1 MSFDLNIDNYKK
13 KELEE
18 IFGLPDD
25 YDETI
30 VGLKEME
37 LRQNVSSDTTVSDV
51 VRSQTLNF
59 LQKAKDSLVS
69 SIRDEIFKRAKQ
81 MNIYNTDMTLRSSN
95 LTSENGSQYI
105 IDKPTTP
112 FSQSF
117 PSEFY
122 PGVINPLKKRTT
134 RQYLNIDTRFRDN
147 YYSTQS
153 TNFNFDLPINFNNV
167 LSLQLSSFELNTSYY
182 VISKQYGNNFFW
194 ISINQTTGSV
204 KGLITVPDGN
214 YNQTDLLAYLNNYV
228 TAGPLST
235 LGDFNKLIFSINTS
249 ASFSGS
255 NQFIVGFTI
264 MPSQEATITLDFQSN
279 LQGSPDVST
288 PLPLK
293 FGWKLGFRL
302 GIYKNNVNYVSEGV
316 VNLSGPSYFYL
327 VIDDY
332 NNNVNNG
339 FYSAF
344 NSSLLNKNILARI
357 SYKDGLFT
365 NVSQNNL
372 AIVTTPRTY
381 FGPVN
386 IQKFTVQL
394 LDEYGRIIDLN
405 NMDYS
410 FCLTM
415 QSVYDL

>member
-1 MSFDLNIDNYKK
+1 MSFDLNINNYKK

-18 IFGLPDD
+18 MFGLPEN

-30 VGLKEME
+30 VGLKELE
-37 LRQNVSSDTTVSDV
+37 LRQNVSSDKSVSDV
-51 VRSQTLNF
+51 VRSQTLEF
-59 LQKAKDSLVS
+59 LQKAKDNLVA

-81 MNIYNTDMTLRSSN
+81 MNIYNTDTTLRSSE
-95 LTSENGSQYI
+95 LTSENGSQFI
-105 IDKPTTP
+105 IDRPSTP

-117 PSEFY
+117 PSEYY

-153 TNFNFDLPINFNNV
+153 TNFHFDLPINFNNV
-167 LSLQLSSFELNTSYY
+167 LSLQLSAFELNTSYY

-194 ISINQTTGSV
+194 ISINQTSGITT
-204 KGLITVPDGN
+204 GLIVIPDGN
-214 YNQTDLLAYLNNYV
+214 YNKTDLLAYLNNYV
-228 TAGPLST
+228 TAGPLSAT
-235 LGDFNKLIFSINTS
+235 LLNNLVFTINSS
-249 ASFSGS
+249 ANLSGS
-255 NQFIVGFTI
+255 DQFIVGFSSF
-264 MPSQEATITLDFQSN
+264 PSSDATITLDFQSN
-279 LQGSPDVST
+279 LQGTPDLST

-293 FGWKLGFRL
+293 FGWNLGFRL
-302 GIYKNNVNYVSEGV
+302 GIYENNSNYVSEGV
-316 VNLSGPSYFYL
+316 VNLTGPNYFYL
-327 VIDDY
+327 VIDDF

-344 NSSLLNKNILARI
+344 NSSILNKNILARI
-357 SYKDGLFT
+357 SYKDGVFT
-365 NVSQNNL
+365 NISQNNL
-372 AIVTTPRTY
+372 SIVTTPRTY

-386 IQKFTVQL
+386 IQKMRIQL